1 MRIRDEKNTDREA
14 ISRLQHD
21 AFTNHPLHAPGSEP
35 VEHLIVERLRDAG
48 ALALSLVAEE
58 ELTLLGHIAL
68 SPAAIGEARQGWY
81 LLGPVGVLP
90 ARQRQ
95 GIGSA
100 LVREAITRLRA
111 LGAAGIV
118 LVGDPGF
125 YGRFGFVAGAGPIW
139 PGVPEQYVLALSLA
153 GGTPAGAI
161 EGHAA
166 FGCA

>member
-1 MRIRDEKNTDREA
+1 MYIRDEKNTDREA
-14 ISRLQHD
+14 ISRLQYD
-21 AFTNHPLHAPGSEP
+21 AFSNHPQHAPGSEP

-58 ELTLLGHIAL
+58 DRTLLGHIAL
-68 SPAAIGEARQGWY
+68 SPAAIGETRQGWF

-90 ARQRQ
+90 ARQGQ

-100 LVREAITRLRA
+100 LVRAAIARMQG

-125 YGRFGFVAGAGPIW
+125 YGRFGFVSGAGPTW
-139 PGVPEQYVLALSLA
+139 PSVPDQYVLTLSLA
-153 GGTPAGAI
+153 GETPAGEIAC
-161 EGHAA
+161 HAA
-166 FGCA
+166 FG